1 MSADSTVPLLKKH
14 YYENCPGCKVDQR
27 KELNTGWPVRELLSI
42 WILVLSTTLPIS
54 SLFPY
59 IYFMVRDFNIA
70 TREEDIGYYAGY
82 LGSSFMFARAL
93 TSVIW
98 GLVAD
103 RYGRKPVILL
113 GVSAMVIFN
122 ILFGLSTT
130 FWMAVSMRFLLGCSN
145 GLIGTIKAYASELFR
160 EDQQALGLSTVST
173 AWGIGLIIGPALGGF
188 LSQVR
193 KYSPF
198 MMQCFIVIYTACII
212 FSFYLMQPA
221 EKYPNVFSED
231 SLFGRF
237 PYLLPTVAISL
248 ITLGVTIASFWLPE
262 TLHVHKAGGDGSK
275 EYERRS
281 AMELNKPAVEQSL
294 LKNWPLVS
302 SIIVYCVFA
311 LHDMAY
317 SEIFSLW
324 AVSPRDLGGLGYS
337 TTDVGEVLSIS
348 GLGLLLVQLALY
360 PYMERLLGPVMV
372 SRIAA
377 VLSIPLLASYPL
389 LARFEGLT
397 LHLLLNCA
405 SVLKN
410 LLSVSIATGMTI
422 LQNKAVDQHQRGAAN
437 GIAMTAMSLFKAFG
451 PAGGGAMF
459 SWGET
464 RQDSAFLPG
473 SQMVFF
479 MLNVV
484 EGMGLLLTFKP
495 FLAVRCPS

>member
-188 LSQVR
+188 LSQ
-193 KYSPF
+193 
-198 MMQCFIVIYTACII
+198 
-212 FSFYLMQPA
+212 PA

-248 ITLGVTIASFWLPE
+248 ITLGVTIASFWLPVNIFFSTQE
-262 TLHVHKAGGDGSK
+262 TLHVHKDKRTQHEDSYDALETASGGDGS
-275 EYERRS
+275 
-281 AMELNKPAVEQSL
+281 MELNKPAVEQSL

-473 SQMVFF
+473 TNHIMQLVT
-479 MLNVV
+479 V
-484 EGMGLLLTFKP
+484 
-495 FLAVRCPS
+495 

>member
-188 LSQVR
+188 LSQ
-193 KYSPF
+193 
-198 MMQCFIVIYTACII
+198 
-212 FSFYLMQPA
+212 PA

-262 TLHVHKAGGDGSK
+262 TLHVHKDKRTQHEDSYDALETASGGDGSK

-451 PAGGGAMF
+451 PAGGGAI
-459 SWGET
+459 
-464 RQDSAFLPG
+464 
-473 SQMVFF
+473 
-479 MLNVV
+479 
-484 EGMGLLLTFKP
+484 K
-495 FLAVRCPS
+495 

>member
-145 GLIGTIKAYASELFR
+145 GLIGTIKVGAYASELFR

-188 LSQVR
+188 LS
-193 KYSPF
+193 
-198 MMQCFIVIYTACII
+198 
-212 FSFYLMQPA
+212 QPA

-262 TLHVHKAGGDGSK
+262 TLHVHKDKRTQHEDSYDALETASGGDGSK

-410 LLSVSIATGMTI
+410 LLSTE
-422 LQNKAVDQHQRGAAN
+422 LQ
-437 GIAMTAMSLFKAFG
+437 
-451 PAGGGAMF
+451 
-459 SWGET
+459 
-464 RQDSAFLPG
+464 
-473 SQMVFF
+473 
-479 MLNVV
+479 
-484 EGMGLLLTFKP
+484 LLIP
-495 FLAVRCPS
+495 HAS